1 MAECGFVQICKVPK
15 EARRLHWIPWSYSYS
30 CEQHIFNISTL
41 EAKQVLSEVW
51 ASLIYTASNNK
62 MKHSITK

>member
-15 EARRLHWIPWSYSYS
+15 EARRLHWIPWSYS
-30 CEQHIFNISTL
+30 HTFNVSTL

-51 ASLIYTASNNK
+51 ASLVYTVSNNK
-62 MKHSITK
+62 MKQTITK

>member
-1 MAECGFVQICKVPK
+1 MAECGFVQMCKVPK

-30 CEQHIFNISTL
+30 CKQHIFNLSTL
-41 EAKQVLSEVW
+41 EAKQVLSEFW
-51 ASLIYTASNNK
+51 ASLVYTASNNK